1 MAKKTSKKDL
11 RNYLD
16 FIPVHHEQYSYTVSD
31 NGAVTV
37 YVENKGVFN
46 KIAQVVFKKPR
57 ISQIHLDE
65 MGNFIWPLMDGKNTV
80 YDIAEQVK
88 AHFGEKAEPLYN
100 RLPLSTK
107 WYDRFRQQV
116 KIRLYR
122 K

>member
-57 ISQIHLDE
+57 FP
-65 MGNFIWPLMDGKNTV
+65 GFIWMKWG
-80 YDIAEQVK
+80 I
-88 AHFGEKAEPLYN
+88 
-100 RLPLSTK
+100 LSG
-107 WYDRFRQQV
+107 R
-116 KIRLYR
+116 
-122 K
+122 

>member
-57 ISQIHLDE
+57 ISQIHLAVNGRKE
-65 MGNFIWPLMDGKNTV
+65 YGIRYCRTGESAFWRKSRTALQPAGAVYEKSGKLRI
-80 YDIAEQVK
+80 YP
-88 AHFGEKAEPLYN
+88 F
-100 RLPLSTK
+100 
-107 WYDRFRQQV
+107 
-116 KIRLYR
+116 
-122 K
+122 

>member
-65 MGNFIWPLMDGKNTV
+65 MGNFILAVNGRKE
-80 YDIAEQVK
+80 YDIRYCRT
-88 AHFGEKAEPLYN
+88 GESAF
-100 RLPLSTK
+100 
-107 WYDRFRQQV
+107 W
-116 KIRLYR
+116 R
-122 K
+122 KSRTALQPAGAVYEKSGKLRIYPF

>member
-65 MGNFIWPLMDGKNTV
+65 MGNFIPKPSSAASDVYKRQRYCRTGESAFWRKSRTALQPAGAVYEKSGKLRI
-80 YDIAEQVK
+80 YP
-88 AHFGEKAEPLYN
+88 F
-100 RLPLSTK
+100 
-107 WYDRFRQQV
+107 
-116 KIRLYR
+116 
-122 K
+122 

>member
-16 FIPVHHEQYSYTVSD
+16 FIPVHHEQYSNTVSD
-31 NGAVTV
+31 YCAVTV

-100 RLPLSTK
+100 RLVQYMRNLES
-107 WYDRFRQQV
+107 YGFIRF
-116 KIRLYR
+116 KE
-122 K
+122 

>member
-65 MGNFIWPLMDGKNTV
+65 MGNFIWCNITGIV
-80 YDIAEQVK
+80 FYD
-88 AHFGEKAEPLYN
+88 F
-100 RLPLSTK
+100 
-107 WYDRFRQQV
+107 
-116 KIRLYR
+116 
-122 K
+122 